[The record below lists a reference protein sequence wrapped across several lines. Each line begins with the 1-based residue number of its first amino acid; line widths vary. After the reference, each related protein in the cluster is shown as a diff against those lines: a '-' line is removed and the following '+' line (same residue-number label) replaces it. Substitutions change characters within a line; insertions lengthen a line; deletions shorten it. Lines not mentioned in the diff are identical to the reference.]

1 VADIGMGEIRVSLW
15 TLSHPTTRRLT
26 EMPRDT
32 DWHVFDKAC
41 EITAM
46 AARGTADQVSP
57 AQLADI
63 FREVFGALRDAAGA
77 IDATAPAGF

>member
-1 VADIGMGEIRVSLW
+1 MSRE
-15 TLSHPTTRRLT
+15 
-26 EMPRDT
+26 T

-57 AQLADI
+57 AQVADI
-63 FREVFGALRDAAGA
+63 FRQVHTALSETADAMEASK
-77 IDATAPAGF
+77 PAGF